1 MIAPRRV
8 VACLGLVALAASCAA
23 RPPMA
28 FRAELAAGDRAYHA
42 GRFGEAA
49 HAYERASREAVSAR
63 DRGDA
68 RYRAA
73 MACRRDGDEEC
84 TARLLSDVA
93 TEGGDWNHAPR
104 ARLELASLAL
114 RSSAGAERE
123 SNVDQLRA
131 LIEQSPETGPA
142 LGALRLALRTLDAD
156 DPSRSRSIA
165 WLEALALVPR
175 VGGSIIIESV
185 LAARATRLEAR
196 GDVDAAEAAWRDLL
210 QRVPYPDN
218 SHWDDGHLAL
228 ARLLRA
234 QGRAREAVQAIER
247 MLAVR
252 ESSWGNGSYAAPR
265 FDDGAWLRAEML
277 RDDLHEP
284 AAAADAYHQVYA
296 EHLTS
301 LRRDD
306 ALWEE
311 AALRRRTDPAAACR
325 VWRTLAT
332 EFACRRFARM
342 ARAELL
348 GCGGSVPA
356 PEGCAVR

>member
-1 MIAPRRV
+1 MTFRWSAI
-8 VACLGLVALAASCAA
+8 ACLGPAALVVACAA
-23 RPPMA
+23 RPPIA
-28 FRAELAAGDRAYHA
+28 YRTQLAAGDRAYHA

-49 HAYERASREAVSAR
+49 QAYERASQEALSAR

-73 MACRRDGDEEC
+73 MACRRFGDARC
-84 TARLLSDVA
+84 TARLLSEVA
-93 TEGGDWNHAPR
+93 SEGSDWDHAPR

-114 RSSAGAERE
+114 RSSVGVERE
-123 SNVDQLRA
+123 SGMQQLRT

-142 LGALRLALRTLDAD
+142 LGALRLALRALDAD
-156 DPSRSRSIA
+156 DPTRSRSVA
-165 WLEALALVPR
+165 WLETLALVPR
-175 VGGSIIIESV
+175 VAGSILLESV
-185 LAARATRLEAR
+185 LAARAARLEAR
-196 GDVDAAEAAWRDLL
+196 GDTVAAIAAWRGMLE
-210 QRVPYPDN
+210 RVPYPNN

-234 QGRAREAVQAIER
+234 QGRAGEAVQAIER

-265 FDDGAWLRAEML
+265 FDDGAWLRAEIL
-277 RDDLHEP
+277 RDDLGEL

-296 EHLTS
+296 EHPTS

-348 GCGGSVPA
+348 GCGVSA
-356 PEGCAVR
+356 PTPQGCAAR

>member
-1 MIAPRRV
+1 MVSRRGAAFI
-8 VACLGLVALAASCAA
+8 VAGALVAGCAAS
-23 RPPMA
+23 PSMA
-28 FRAELAAGDRAYHA
+28 YRVGLAAGDRAYHA

-49 HAYERASREAVSAR
+49 RAYEGASSHGRSAR

-73 MACRRDGDEEC
+73 MACRRDGDEPC
-84 TARLLSDVA
+84 TARLLTVVA
-93 TEGGDWNHAPR
+93 TDEGDWDHAPR
-104 ARLELASLAL
+104 ARLELAAIAL
-114 RSSAGAERE
+114 RSPGGGGRASAL
-123 SNVDQLRA
+123 DQLRA
-131 LIEQSPETGPA
+131 LIERSPATGPA
-142 LGALRLALRTLDAD
+142 LGALRLALRTLDED
-156 DPSRSRSIA
+156 DPSRARSIA
-165 WLEALALVPR
+165 WLETLADDPR
-175 VGGSIIIESV
+175 VSGSILIESV

-196 GDVDAAEAAWRDLL
+196 GDTVAAVSAWRDLL
-210 QRVPYPDN
+210 GRVPYPNN

-265 FDDGAWLRAEML
+265 FDDGAWLRAEIL
-277 RDDLHEP
+277 RDDLGEP
-284 AAAADAYHQVYA
+284 AASADAYHRVYA
-296 EHLTS
+296 EHSTS

-325 VWRTLAT
+325 LWQALAT
-332 EFACRRFARM
+332 EFACRRFARL

-348 GCGGSVPA
+348 GCGVSVPA
-356 PEGCAVR
+356 PEGCAAR